1 MNYYEYRKG
10 KRMKIAKKWST
21 LLLPILLSGC
31 MSTTATTTPD
41 KAADKPAVEQPVS
54 PEVTP
59 DTKPVVKPE
68 QKPQVDPKP
77 PVKKPVA
84 TNLKTADG
92 KLILGEEEWMYIKAI
107 NHNAKAR
114 IDTGATTSS
123 ISAIDIEM
131 FERDGKDWVKFK
143 LAHSGSETKEF
154 EAPVSRVVTIRQ
166 SSTEKRTDRP
176 VIEAWVQIGDLKT
189 KAEFTLNDRTHMTFP
204 VLLGRTFFRDVAIV
218 DVSKKFIQPKVKL
231 TK

>member
-1 MNYYEYRKG
+1 
-10 KRMKIAKKWST
+10 MKITKKWST
-21 LLLPILLSGC
+21 LLLPILLAGC
-31 MSTTATTTPD
+31 MSTTATTTPTPD
-41 KAADKPAVEQPVS
+41 ETADKPAVEQPAT
-54 PEVTP
+54 PEN
-59 DTKPVVKPE
+59 KPEVKPE

-114 IDTGATTSS
+114 VDTGATTSS

-143 LAHSGSETKEF
+143 LAHSGNETKEF
-154 EAPVSRVVTIRQ
+154 ESPVSRIVTIRQ
-166 SSTEKRTDRP
+166 SSTEERTDRP
-176 VIEAWVQIGDLKT
+176 VIEVWVQIGDLKT
-189 KAEFTLNDRTHMTFP
+189 QTEFTLNDRTHMTFP
-204 VLLGRTFFRDVAIV
+204 VLLGRTFFRDVAVV
-218 DVSKKFIQPKVKL
+218 DVSKKFVQPKVKL
-231 TK
+231 AE

>member
-1 MNYYEYRKG
+1 
-10 KRMKIAKKWST
+10 MKIIKKWST
-21 LLLPILLSGC
+21 LLLPILLAGC

-41 KAADKPAVEQPVS
+41 GAVEKPAVEQPVT
-54 PEVTP
+54 PE
-59 DTKPVVKPE
+59 TKPDVVPETKPAVKPE

-107 NHNAKAR
+107 NHNTKAR

-131 FERDGKDWVKFK
+131 FERDGKNWVKFK
-143 LAHSGSETKEF
+143 LAHSDNVTKEF
-154 EAPVSRVVTIRQ
+154 ESPVVRIVTIRQ
-166 SSTEKRTDRP
+166 SSTEERTDRP
-176 VIEAWVQIGDLKT
+176 VVEAWVQIGDLKT
-189 KAEFTLNDRTHMTFP
+189 KTEFTLNDRTHMTFP
-204 VLLGRTFFRDVAIV
+204 VLLGRTFFRDVAVV
-218 DVSKKFIQPKVKL
+218 DVSKKFVQPKVKL
-231 TK
+231 AK

>member
-1 MNYYEYRKG
+1 
-10 KRMKIAKKWST
+10 MKITKKWST
-21 LLLPILLSGC
+21 LLLPILLAGC

-41 KAADKPAVEQPVS
+41 EAVEKPAVEQPVT
-54 PEVTP
+54 PEK
-59 DTKPVVKPE
+59 KPKIKPE

-143 LAHSGSETKEF
+143 LAHNDKETKEF
-154 EAPVSRVVTIRQ
+154 ESPVVRIVTIRQ
-166 SSTEKRTDRP
+166 SSTEERTDRP
-176 VIEAWVQIGDLKT
+176 VIDAWVQIGDLKT
-189 KAEFTLNDRTHMTFP
+189 KTEFTLNDRTHMTFP
-204 VLLGRTFFRDVAIV
+204 VLLGRTFFRDVAVV
-218 DVSKKFIQPKVKL
+218 DVSKKFVQPKVKL
-231 TK
+231 AK

>member
-1 MNYYEYRKG
+1 
-10 KRMKIAKKWST
+10 MKITKKWST
-21 LLLPILLSGC
+21 LLLPILLAGC

-41 KAADKPAVEQPVS
+41 EAVEKPAVEQPVT
-54 PEVTP
+54 PEK
-59 DTKPVVKPE
+59 KPEIKPE

-143 LAHSGSETKEF
+143 LAHNDKETKEF
-154 EAPVSRVVTIRQ
+154 ESPVVRIVTIRQ
-166 SSTEKRTDRP
+166 SSTEERTDRP
-176 VIEAWVQIGDLKT
+176 VIDAWVQIGDLKT
-189 KAEFTLNDRTHMTFP
+189 KTEFTLNDRTHMTFP
-204 VLLGRTFFRDVAIV
+204 VLLGRTFFRDVAVV
-218 DVSKKFIQPKVKL
+218 DVSKKFVQPKVKL
-231 TK
+231 AK

>member
-1 MNYYEYRKG
+1 
-10 KRMKIAKKWST
+10 MKITKKWST
-21 LLLPILLSGC
+21 LLLPILLAGC
-31 MSTTATTTPD
+31 MSTTATTPD
-41 KAADKPAVEQPVS
+41 TGTTDKPVVEQPVT
-54 PEVTP
+54 PE
-59 DTKPVVKPE
+59 TKPAVKPE

-77 PVKKPVA
+77 PVA

-131 FERDGKDWVKFK
+131 FERDGKNWVKFK
-143 LAHSGSETKEF
+143 LAHNGSETKEF
-154 EAPVSRVVTIRQ
+154 ESPVSRIVTIRQ
-166 SSTEKRTDRP
+166 SSTEERTDRP

-189 KAEFTLNDRTHMTFP
+189 KTEFTLNDRTHMTYP
-204 VLLGRTFFRDVAIV
+204 VLLGRTFFRDVAVV
-218 DVSKKFIQPKVKL
+218 DVSKTFIQPKVKL
-231 TK
+231 TE

>member
-1 MNYYEYRKG
+1 
-10 KRMKIAKKWST
+10 MKITKKWST
-21 LLLPILLSGC
+21 LLLPILLAGC
-31 MSTTATTTPD
+31 MSTTATTPD
-41 KAADKPAVEQPVS
+41 TGTTDKPVVEQPVT
-54 PEVTP
+54 PE
-59 DTKPVVKPE
+59 TKPAVKPE

-77 PVKKPVA
+77 PVA

-143 LAHSGSETKEF
+143 LAHNGSETKEF
-154 EAPVSRVVTIRQ
+154 ESPVSRIVTIRQ
-166 SSTEKRTDRP
+166 SSTEERTDRP

-189 KAEFTLNDRTHMTFP
+189 KTEFTLNDRTHMTYP
-204 VLLGRTFFRDVAIV
+204 VLLGRTFFRDVAVV
-218 DVSKKFIQPKVKL
+218 DVSKTFIQPKVKL
-231 TK
+231 TE

>member
-1 MNYYEYRKG
+1 
-10 KRMKIAKKWST
+10 MKITKKWST
-21 LLLPILLSGC
+21 LLLPILLAGC

-41 KAADKPAVEQPVS
+41 ETADKPAVEQPAT
-54 PEVTP
+54 PEKNP
-59 DTKPVVKPE
+59 EVKPE

-77 PVKKPVA
+77 PVKKPDA
-84 TNLKTADG
+84 TSLKTADG

-114 IDTGATTSS
+114 VDTGATTSS

-143 LAHSGSETKEF
+143 LAHSGNETKEF
-154 EAPVSRVVTIRQ
+154 ESPVSRIVTIRQ
-166 SSTEKRTDRP
+166 SSTEERTDRP

-189 KAEFTLNDRTHMTFP
+189 QTEFTLNDRTHMTFP
-204 VLLGRTFFRDVAIV
+204 VLLGRTFFRDVAVV
-218 DVSKKFIQPKVKL
+218 DVSKKFVQPKVKL
-231 TK
+231 AK

>member
-1 MNYYEYRKG
+1 
-10 KRMKIAKKWST
+10 MKITKKWST
-21 LLLPILLSGC
+21 LLLPILLAGC
-31 MSTTATTTPD
+31 MSTTATTTPETGTT
-41 KAADKPAVEQPVS
+41 DKPVVEQPVT
-54 PEVTP
+54 PE
-59 DTKPVVKPE
+59 TKPAVKPETKPAVKPE

-77 PVKKPVA
+77 PVA

-123 ISAIDIEM
+123 ISAVDIEM

-143 LAHSGSETKEF
+143 LAHGAGETKEF
-154 EAPVSRVVTIRQ
+154 ESPVARIVTIRQ

-176 VIEAWVQIGDLKT
+176 VIEAWVQIGDLETKT
-189 KAEFTLNDRTHMTFP
+189 EFTLNDRTHMTFP
-204 VLLGRTFFRDVAIV
+204 VLLDRTFFRDVAVV

-231 TK
+231 AK

>member
-1 MNYYEYRKG
+1 
-10 KRMKIAKKWST
+10 MKITKKWST
-21 LLLPILLSGC
+21 LLLPILLAGC
-31 MSTTATTTPD
+31 MSTTATTTETG
-41 KAADKPAVEQPVS
+41 ASDKPVVEQPVT
-54 PEVTP
+54 PE
-59 DTKPVVKPE
+59 TKPAVKPETKPAVKPE

-77 PVKKPVA
+77 PVA

-143 LAHSGSETKEF
+143 LAHSGNETKEF
-154 EAPVSRVVTIRQ
+154 ESPVARIVTIRQ
-166 SSTEKRTDRP
+166 SSTEERTDRP

-189 KAEFTLNDRTHMTFP
+189 QTEFTLNDRTHMTFP
-204 VLLGRTFFRDVAIV
+204 VLLGRTFFRDVAVV
-218 DVSKKFIQPKVKL
+218 DVSKKFVQPKVKL

>member
-1 MNYYEYRKG
+1 
-10 KRMKIAKKWST
+10 MKITKKWST
-21 LLLPILLSGC
+21 LLLPILLAGC

-41 KAADKPAVEQPVS
+41 EIMDKPAAEQPVTPEKKPETK
-54 PEVTP
+54 PEVKP
-59 DTKPVVKPE
+59 D

-143 LAHSGSETKEF
+143 LAHNDKETKEF
-154 EAPVSRVVTIRQ
+154 ESPVVRIVTIRQ
-166 SSTEKRTDRP
+166 SSTEERTDRP
-176 VIEAWVQIGDLKT
+176 VIAAWVQIGDLKT
-189 KAEFTLNDRTHMTFP
+189 KTEFTLNDRTHMTFP
-204 VLLGRTFFRDVAIV
+204 VLLGRTFFRDVAVV
-218 DVSKKFIQPKVKL
+218 DVSKKFVQPKVKL
-231 TK
+231 AK

>member
-1 MNYYEYRKG
+1 
-10 KRMKIAKKWST
+10 MKITKKWST
-21 LLLPILLSGC
+21 LLLPILLAGC
-31 MSTTATTTPD
+31 MSTTATTPD
-41 KAADKPAVEQPVS
+41 TGTTDKPVVEQPVT
-54 PEVTP
+54 PE
-59 DTKPVVKPE
+59 TKPAVKPE

-77 PVKKPVA
+77 PVA

-143 LAHSGSETKEF
+143 LAHNGSETKEF
-154 EAPVSRVVTIRQ
+154 ESPVSRIVTIRQ
-166 SSTEKRTDRP
+166 SSTEERTDRP

-189 KAEFTLNDRTHMTFP
+189 KTEFTLNDRTHMTYP
-204 VLLGRTFFRDVAIV
+204 VLLGRTFFRDVAVV
-218 DVSKKFIQPKVKL
+218 DVSKTFIQPKVKL
-231 TK
+231 AK

>member
-1 MNYYEYRKG
+1 
-10 KRMKIAKKWST
+10 MKITKKWST
-21 LLLPILLSGC
+21 LLLPILLAGC
-31 MSTTATTTPD
+31 MSTTATTTPGE
-41 KAADKPAVEQPVS
+41 ATDKPAVEQPIT
-54 PEVTP
+54 PEK
-59 DTKPVVKPE
+59 KPEIKPE

-143 LAHSGSETKEF
+143 LAHNDKETKEF
-154 EAPVSRVVTIRQ
+154 ESPVVRIVTIRQ
-166 SSTEKRTDRP
+166 SSTEERTDRP
-176 VIEAWVQIGDLKT
+176 VIDAWVQIGDLKT
-189 KAEFTLNDRTHMTFP
+189 KTEFTLNDRTHMTFP
-204 VLLGRTFFRDVAIV
+204 VLLGRTFFRDVAVV
-218 DVSKKFIQPKVKL
+218 DVSKKFVQPKVKL
-231 TK
+231 AE

>member
-1 MNYYEYRKG
+1 
-10 KRMKIAKKWST
+10 MKITKKWST
-21 LLLPILLSGC
+21 LLLPILLAGC

-41 KAADKPAVEQPVS
+41 EIADKPAVEQPAT
-54 PEVTP
+54 PEK
-59 DTKPVVKPE
+59 KPEVKPE

-114 IDTGATTSS
+114 VDTGATTSS

-143 LAHSGSETKEF
+143 LAHSGNETKEF
-154 EAPVSRVVTIRQ
+154 ESPVSRIVTIRQ
-166 SSTEKRTDRP
+166 SSTEERTDRP
-176 VIEAWVQIGDLKT
+176 VIEVWVQIGDLKT
-189 KAEFTLNDRTHMTFP
+189 QTEFTLNDRTHMTFP
-204 VLLGRTFFRDVAIV
+204 VLLGRTFFRDVAVV
-218 DVSKKFIQPKVKL
+218 DVSKKFVQPKVKL
-231 TK
+231 AE

>member
-1 MNYYEYRKG
+1 
-10 KRMKIAKKWST
+10 MKITKKWSM
-21 LLLPILLSGC
+21 LLLPIFLAGC

-41 KAADKPAVEQPVS
+41 ESADKPAVEQPAT
-54 PEVTP
+54 PEK
-59 DTKPVVKPE
+59 KPEVKPE

-77 PVKKPVA
+77 PVKKPDA

-123 ISAIDIEM
+123 ISAIDIQM

-143 LAHSGSETKEF
+143 LAHSGNKTKAF
-154 EAPVSRVVTIRQ
+154 ELPVSRIVTIRQ
-166 SSTEKRTDRP
+166 SSTEERTDRP
-176 VIEAWVQIGDLKT
+176 VIAVWVQIGDLKT
-189 KAEFTLNDRTHMTFP
+189 KTEFTLNDRTHMTFP
-204 VLLGRTFFRDVAIV
+204 VLLGRTFFRDVAVV
-218 DVSKKFIQPKVKL
+218 DVSKKFVQPKVKL
-231 TK
+231 AK